1 MQTTILESMYKAK
14 SCLGH
19 VDIDEPPEAYCQV
32 CNSKLETSW
41 QRITL
46 QQDTSMPHLLDDS
59 ERGLVGFWVI
69 SDACPTCAANDE
81 ETKNR
86 LALRAR
92 YDKSG
97 VPPIHQ
103 KYTLRARTQP
113 CGRVSLPDS
122 EHQLYAQELCDG
134 YKVPQWVFLGGSVGV
149 GKTTILSALF
159 CDMVLKD
166 RADRSFLWT
175 TESGLYKKADLASE
189 ASHAARVRVM
199 SHAASVD
206 ILMIDD
212 LAGNRRSLTDWQG
225 GAMRDLIDER
235 HRYQRPTFFT
245 SNLQQWSHVE
255 QRYGS
260 HIVSRMVQ
268 STSGLVLIDGP
279 DLRYGAAGDL

>member
-69 SDACPTCAANDE
+69 SDACPTCAAKDE

-134 YKVPQWVFLGGSVGV
+134 YKVPQWVFLGGTLASVRQ
-149 GKTTILSALF
+149 LFSALCSATWF
-159 CDMVLKD
+159 SRIELI
-166 RADRSFLWT
+166 AAF
-175 TESGLYKKADLASE
+175 SGPQSLVFTRRRIWRPRQATQ
-189 ASHAARVRVM
+189 HA
-199 SHAASVD
+199 
-206 ILMIDD
+206 
-212 LAGNRRSLTDWQG
+212 
-225 GAMRDLIDER
+225 
-235 HRYQRPTFFT
+235 
-245 SNLQQWSHVE
+245 
-255 QRYGS
+255 YG
-260 HIVSRMVQ
+260 
-268 STSGLVLIDGP
+268 
-279 DLRYGAAGDL
+279 